1 MPIVKGASYHATIQ
15 TPLPPENYAAMRVT
29 FAQGGQVIAAK
40 DKEGLLL
47 QNGLVIVQLSQE
59 DTLSFLAGAP
69 ALMQIR
75 CYRSEYDAPGSAC
88 WPIPVQASN
97 EEEVLP

>member
-1 MPIVKGASYHATIQ
+1 MPIVKGASYSATIQ
-15 TPLPPENYAAMRVT
+15 TPLPAENYSAMRVT
-29 FAQGGQVIAAK
+29 FAQGGQVLAAK
-40 DKEGLLL
+40 DKSDLLL
-47 QNGLVIVQLSQE
+47 QDGLVIVQLSQE
-59 DTLSFLAGAP
+59 ETLGFLAGAP

-97 EEEVLP
+97 EVEVLP

>member
-1 MPIVKGASYHATIQ
+1 MPIIKGASFAATIQ
-15 TPLPPENYAAMRVT
+15 TPLPAESYSALRVT

-40 DKEGLLL
+40 DKTALLL
-47 QNGLVIVQLSQE
+47 QNGLVIAQLSQE
-59 DTLSFLAGAP
+59 ETLGFMAGAP

-75 CYRSEYDAPGSAC
+75 CYRSEYDAPGSCC
-88 WPIPVQASN
+88 WPIPVLPSN

>member
-1 MPIVKGASYHATIQ
+1 MPIVKGASYSATIQ
-15 TPLPPENYAAMRVT
+15 TPLPPENYSAMRVT
-29 FAQGGQVIAAK
+29 FAQGGQVLAAK
-40 DKEGLLL
+40 DKPDLLL

-59 DTLSFLAGAP
+59 NTLGFMAGAP